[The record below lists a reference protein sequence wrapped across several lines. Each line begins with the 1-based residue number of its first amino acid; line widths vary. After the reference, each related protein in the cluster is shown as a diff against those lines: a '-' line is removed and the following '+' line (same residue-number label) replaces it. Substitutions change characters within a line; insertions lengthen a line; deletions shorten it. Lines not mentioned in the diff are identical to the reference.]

1 MKFGKVYFV
10 IFLLFFLI
18 TEKVLAQSNWQLV
31 VVPKGNLATKQ
42 NNIAPQVYL
51 DITRALSTQ
60 LVNDNFTVFDQ
71 SLLNLNNCINK
82 TCDVISDNK
91 LLSLAQVYNYK
102 SQQLAVNLAIV
113 YQIEIF
119 EETIS
124 NVRGVRFNFSSY
136 LVDLD
141 SGERVESY
149 SDSKR
154 YNDLTAN
161 CEGDCFTRWQAKKA
175 YQLAQDAGYIL
186 ALKINRLPKRYRYEL
201 AFSRFNSSEL
211 KAVTTFLNS
220 ISENKTYI
228 SLSDFTIKGSD
239 SNNESNK
246 LITLTSSYPAS
257 ELNQLL
263 QKEFEQQSL
272 TVLIDYRSKLSKFT
286 IVKSTSPIPIK
297 LLSFILIAL
306 FLGAFIYYC
315 FYKLKQQSS
324 IKKVKHAIAAKE
336 YYLAYSLIDKQ
347 LKNKNIKK
355 SVVSKLG
362 LLRKNLNEYIVHIQ
376 GNVVADKALAGTHF
390 FTEKQVDLCQTKS
403 DQDLLNIN
411 NHQLS
416 LGYKYLDDA
425 GKQCQFIYKNNHFY
439 LLDQGSKYG
448 CQYNDTQL
456 LQGRLV
462 QVETNSRLFIAND
475 ISQAL
480 KACQLMLN
488 LSQYDSSALVMSLN
502 SSPLQFLDSN
512 DLALVWPDWVLDL
525 NKTWVMLG
533 ERLALGT
540 QDKNII
546 DIGCINGSE
555 AIAYLS
561 YDSGYFI
568 EPVNRKATKLK
579 MNSQEI
585 YAKVP
590 IDKNALISLD
600 GCEFSLNS
608 KLSF

>member
-10 IFLLFFLI
+10 IFLLFFLL
-18 TEKVLAQSNWQLV
+18 TDKTLAQSNWQLV
-31 VVPKGNLATKQ
+31 VVPQGNVSKKQ
-42 NNIAPQVYL
+42 NNIAPKVYL
-51 DITRALSTQ
+51 DITSALSTQ

-91 LLSLAQVYNYK
+91 LLSLAQTYNYK

-113 YQIEIF
+113 YRIEIF
-119 EETIS
+119 DETIF
-124 NVRGVRFNFSSY
+124 NVKGMRFSFSSY

-154 YNDLTAN
+154 YNDLTLN
-161 CEGDCFTRWQAKKA
+161 CEGECFKRWQAKKA

-186 ALKINRLPKRYRYEL
+186 ALKINRLPKRYRYDLE
-201 AFSRFNSSEL
+201 FSRFNSRDL
-211 KAVTTFLNS
+211 KAITSFLNA

-228 SLSDFTIKGSD
+228 SLSDFTIKGTD

-263 QKEFEQQSL
+263 QKEFEQHSL

-286 IVKSTSPIPIK
+286 IVKSTSPIPIQF
-297 LLSFILIAL
+297 LSVLLIAL
-306 FLGAFIYYC
+306 FLGTFIYYC
-315 FYKLKQQSS
+315 FYKLNQKSAV
-324 IKKVKHAIAAKE
+324 KKVKQAITAKE
-336 YYLAYSLIDKQ
+336 YYLAYSLLDKQ

-355 SVVSKLG
+355 SVVSELG

-376 GNVVADKALAGTHF
+376 GNVVADKALSGVHF
-390 FTEKQVDLCQTKS
+390 FIDKQIDLCKVKADHDHLT
-403 DQDLLNIN
+403 IN

-416 LGYKYLDDA
+416 FGYQHLDEA

-439 LLDQGSKYG
+439 LLGQGSKYG
-448 CQYNDTQL
+448 CQYNDNQL

-462 QVETNSRLFIAND
+462 QIEADSRLLLAND
-475 ISQAL
+475 INQEL

-488 LSQYDSSALVMSLN
+488 LSQYDSSALIISFNSL
-502 SSPLQFLDSN
+502 PLQFLESN
-512 DLALVWPDWVLDL
+512 DLAIVWPDHELDL

-568 EPVNRKATKLK
+568 EPVNRKTPKLK